1 MAVNQ
6 NHTVDRRGA
15 AIPHGESLLK
25 KCSDVDLSFPQSPPG
40 STLFSGTKRGALF
53 LTSYRVIF
61 VTSRSDS
68 DSMLSFTMPFH
79 LMSNCTVEQPIFGA
93 NYIKGTIQAALD
105 GGWEGSATF
114 KIVFRKGGALDFAQ
128 LMAKAASAAA
138 QGFPLR
144 VASFWMGPL
153 GIYVITGDRSMYAP
167 QAYQVAYGALPAG
180 YGAPPAGYGAPPAG
194 YGTPSAAYGAPPAGY
209 GAPPPRY
216 DVLPPGYGAVRYG
229 SPPPLY
235 VATPMGYGVPPPGY
249 GPPPVRYGSPP
260 PGYEAPAVEYG
271 AQPPRYVTTPMG
283 SGSPPPGYEALP
295 MGYGTPPSGRES
307 QPPGSTAL
315 SVAQE
320 APPAGSEAG
329 HSTSVAAQ
337 NPEFQ
342 ASFPSAST
350 SQAHSP
356 PSKM

>member
-25 KCSDVDLSFPQSPPG
+25 KCSDVDLSFPQYPPG
-40 STLFSGTKRGALF
+40 SNLFSGTKKGALF

-61 VTSRSDS
+61 VTSRSDN
-68 DSMLSFTMPFH
+68 DPMLSFTMPFH
-79 LMSNCTVEQPIFGA
+79 LMNNCTVEQPIFGA
-93 NYIKGTIQAALD
+93 NYIKGTIQAAPD

-114 KIVFRKGGALDFAQ
+114 KIVFRKGGAIDFAQ

-138 QGFPLR
+138 QGVPLR

-153 GIYVITGDRSMYAP
+153 GIYVITGDRNIYAP
-167 QAYQVAYGALPAG
+167 QAYQVAYGA
-180 YGAPPAGYGAPPAG
+180 PPAGYGVPPAG
-194 YGTPSAAYGAPPAGY
+194 YGAPPAGY

-216 DVLPPGYGAVRYG
+216 DVLPPGFG

-249 GPPPVRYGSPP
+249 GPPLVRYGSPP
-260 PGYEAPAVEYG
+260 PGYGAPTMEYG

-283 SGSPPPGYEALP
+283 SVSPPPGYEAPP
-295 MGYGTPPSGRES
+295 MGYETPPSGRES
-307 QPPGSTAL
+307 IPPGSTAL
-315 SVAQE
+315 SVAPE
-320 APPAGSEAG
+320 APPAGSEAD

-342 ASFPSAST
+342 ASFPSTSS

>member
-1 MAVNQ
+1 MHAGKPSAN
-6 NHTVDRRGA
+6 RGLSRPSRA
-15 AIPHGESLLK
+15 RSSESLEEMFRCGPL
-25 KCSDVDLSFPQSPPG
+25 LPPVTARLHPLQWYKEGG
-40 STLFSGTKRGALF
+40 SVSHLIPVSF
-53 LTSYRVIF
+53 LTQVIF

-128 LMAKAASAAA
+128 LMAKAASA
-138 QGFPLR
+138 
-144 VASFWMGPL
+144 
-153 GIYVITGDRSMYAP
+153 
-167 QAYQVAYGALPAG
+167 VAYGALPAG

>member
-6 NHTVDRRGA
+6 NHTVDRRWA

-25 KCSDVDLSFPQSPPG
+25 KCSEVDLSFPQSPPG
-40 STLFSGTKRGALF
+40 SNLFSGTKRGALF

-61 VTSRSDS
+61 VTSRADN
-68 DSMLSFTMPFH
+68 DPMFSFTMPFH
-79 LMSNCTVEQPIFGA
+79 LMNNCTVEQPIFGA
-93 NYIKGTIQAALD
+93 NYIKGTIQAAPD

-114 KIVFRKGGALDFAQ
+114 KIVFRKGGAIDFAQ

-138 QGFPLR
+138 QGVPLR

-153 GIYVITGDRSMYAP
+153 GIYVITGDRNMYAP
-167 QAYQVAYGALPAG
+167 QAYQVAYGAPPAGYGASPVGYGVPSAG
-180 YGAPPAGYGAPPAG
+180 YGAPPAGYGAPPVG
-194 YGTPSAAYGAPPAGY
+194 YVAPSPG
-209 GAPPPRY
+209 Y

-260 PGYEAPAVEYG
+260 PGYEAPTMEYG
-271 AQPPRYVTTPMG
+271 AQPPRYGTTPMG
-283 SGSPPPGYEALP
+283 SGSPPPRYEAPP

-307 QPPGSTAL
+307 IPPGSRAT

-329 HSTSVAAQ
+329 HPMSVAVQ

-342 ASFPSAST
+342 ASFPST
-350 SQAHSP
+350 SSSQVHSP
-356 PSKM
+356 RSKM